1 MNLKTQIISSIV
13 SLIYGYIFSCLV
25 NINYK
30 FLFSKKLWFK
40 IMMNIIFI
48 IDCGLLYFLILKNIN
63 NGYIHY
69 YLYIM
74 IAIGFSFGFVK
85 TKFLREWIVKLYNK
99 FMNSIKKGSIS

>member
-1 MNLKTQIISSIV
+1 MNLKVQIISSIV

-30 FLFSKKLWFK
+30 FLFSKVLWFK
-40 IMMNIIFI
+40 IIVTIVFI
-48 IDCGLLYFLILKNIN
+48 VDCGLLYFIILKSIN

-74 IAIGFSFGFVK
+74 ITIGFSLGFVK
-85 TKFLREWIVKLYNK
+85 TKSLRKLTTIIYNK
-99 FMNSIKKGSIS
+99 FTRKSKT

>member
-1 MNLKTQIISSIV
+1 MNLKIQIISSIV

-30 FLFSKKLWFK
+30 FLFSKVLWFK
-40 IMMNIIFI
+40 IIITIVFI
-48 IDCGLLYFLILKNIN
+48 IDCGLLYFIIIKHIN

-74 IAIGFSFGFVK
+74 ITIGFSLGYVK
-85 TKFLREWIVKLYNK
+85 TKSLRELTTTIYNK
-99 FMNSIKKGSIS
+99 LKIKSKT

>member
-1 MNLKTQIISSIV
+1 MNLKIQVISMIV

-30 FLFSKKLWFK
+30 FLFSKVLWFK
-40 IMMNIIFI
+40 IIMNIIFI
-48 IDCGLLYFLILKNIN
+48 IDCGLLYFIIIKHIN

-74 IAIGFSFGFVK
+74 IILGFSFGFFK
-85 TKFLREWIVKLYNK
+85 TKFLREWIVNIYNNLRK
-99 FMNSIKKGSIS
+99 EEKQNSNF